1 MIVTGI
7 GSVGIGTINPTSK
20 LQVAG
25 DVTPS
30 VTNTYDLGTL
40 SLKWKDIHAT
50 TFNGT
55 FAFASDIR
63 LKTNIEY
70 IENAVDRVMKLSGF
84 TYNFNE
90 KGSELGFDSSVRY
103 SGVSAQEVQE
113 VLPEAV
119 SPAPIS
125 NEYLTVQYDK
135 LVPLLIEAIKEQQE
149 TIANL
154 QKRIETF
161 ENN

>member
-1 MIVTGI
+1 MNSVGNNNQVLYKNNIGIVTTSSGLTFS
-7 GSVGIGTINPTSK
+7 GGVDGNLGVGGNIT
-20 LQVAG
+20 
-25 DVTPS
+25 
-30 VTNTYDLGTL
+30 
-40 SLKWKDIHAT
+40 
-50 TFNGT
+50 
-55 FAFASDIR
+55 AFASDIR

-149 TIANL
+149 TIINL
-154 QKRIETF
+154 QKRIESF
-161 ENN
+161 ENK

>member
-1 MIVTGI
+1 MDSTG
-7 GSVGIGTINPTSK
+7 SAN
-20 LQVAG
+20 QVL
-25 DVTPS
+25 
-30 VTNTYDLGTL
+30 Y
-40 SLKWKDIHAT
+40 KDASNVAT
-50 TFNGT
+50 TSSGLT
-55 FAFASDIR
+55 FSGGVSGNLGVGGNITAFASDIR

-119 SPAPIS
+119 SPAPIN